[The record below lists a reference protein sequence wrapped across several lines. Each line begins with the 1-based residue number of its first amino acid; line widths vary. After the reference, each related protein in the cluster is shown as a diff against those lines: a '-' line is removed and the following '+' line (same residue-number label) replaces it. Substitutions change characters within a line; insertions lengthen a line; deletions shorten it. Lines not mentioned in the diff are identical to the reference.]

1 MDSIDKVPD
10 EQLKGH
16 NLGMIEV
23 INSTTQYRFDLSFE
37 FQMTFIAQ
45 TSAYYRSCLQLIMC
59 GTRFFFLLKIIFLT
73 PKYNLSD
80 VNKISVQLNE

>member
-1 MDSIDKVPD
+1 MDSIDKVPND
-10 EQLKGH
+10 QLKGH

-45 TSAYYRSCLQLIMC
+45 TSAYYSSCLQLIMC
-59 GTRFFFLLKIIFLT
+59 GTRFFFSSENHILDPQI
-73 PKYNLSD
+73 
-80 VNKISVQLNE
+80 QLIRRKQDIY